1 MDVVKNISVVI
12 GAVLQVI
19 TISTIFIKP
28 IRKIFGTWIIRVSK
42 TNEVTDKL
50 AQIDKDIFAIQ
61 EKIASLDKGL
71 NVERKAMQAA
81 IRDRILNIYYK
92 YLPIKEMPAYAR
104 QNLTLLKEIYINDMN
119 GNSFVK
125 EVCEEMARWETLP
138 DVDFAEKYHMARGG

>member
-28 IRKIFGTWIIRVSK
+28 IRKILATWIIRVSK

-50 AQIDKDIFAIQ
+50 SQIDKDIFTIQ
-61 EKIASLDKGL
+61 EKIVSLDKGL
-71 NVERKAMQAA
+71 DVERKAMQAA
-81 IRDRILNIYYK
+81 IRDRILNLYYK

-125 EVCEEMARWETLP
+125 EVCEEMARWETLS

>member
-28 IRKIFGTWIIRVSK
+28 IRKIFATWIIRVSK

-50 AQIDKDIFAIQ
+50 SQIDKDIFAIQ

-71 NVERKAMQAA
+71 DVERKAMQAA

-104 QNLTLLKEIYINDMN
+104 QNLTLLKEIYIKDMG

-125 EVCEEMARWETLP
+125 EVCEEMARWETLS
-138 DVDFAEKYHMARGG
+138 DVDFAEKYHTTRGG

>member
-28 IRKIFGTWIIRVSK
+28 IRKILATWIIRVSK

-50 AQIDKDIFAIQ
+50 SQIDKDIFIIQ

-71 NVERKAMQAA
+71 DVERKAMQAA

-125 EVCEEMARWETLP
+125 EVCEEMARWETLS